1 MSKELWTE
9 VDQYY
14 SELLVK
20 PDPRFEK
27 INLAS
32 LDAGL
37 PSIQIT
43 PNQGKFLELLVR
55 LQGAKRVL
63 EIGTLG
69 GYSTAWLASGLP
81 AGGQLISLEISPEHA
96 AQAEIN
102 LALFEFESAVII
114 LHGYGLV
121 TLQEMVEVETEAF
134 DLIFIDAAKE
144 QYSSYLDWVL
154 PLSRPGTFI
163 IADNVVRGG
172 RILDQNSEDKSV
184 SGIQEFNQKIASD
197 PRLDATVLQTVGE
210 KGYDGFTFMIVN
222 P

>member
-1 MSKELWTE
+1 MSKEIWTK

-14 SELLVK
+14 AELLVK
-20 PDPRFEK
+20 PDSRFEQ
-27 INLAS
+27 INQAS

-81 AGGQLISLEISPEHA
+81 AGGKLISLEISPEHA
-96 AQAEIN
+96 ALAEKN
-102 LALFEFESAVII
+102 LALFDFKSEIII
-114 LHGYGLV
+114 LQGDDMV
-121 TLQEMVEVETEAF
+121 TLQEMVEIETEAF
-134 DLIFIDAAKE
+134 DLVFIDAAKD
-144 QYSSYLDWVL
+144 QYGSYLDWVL

-172 RILDQNSEDKSV
+172 RILEQNSKDKSV
-184 SGIQEFNQKIASD
+184 RGIQEFNQKIAGD
-197 PRLDATVLQTVGE
+197 HRLDATVLQTVGE
-210 KGYDGFTFMIVN
+210 KGYDGFTFIIVN
-222 P
+222 

>member
-1 MSKELWTE
+1 MSKEIWTE

-20 PDPRFEK
+20 PDSRFEQ
-27 INLAS
+27 INQAS

-63 EIGTLG
+63 VIGTLG

-81 AGGQLISLEISPEHA
+81 AGGKLISLEISPEHA
-96 AQAEIN
+96 ALAEKN
-102 LALFEFESAVII
+102 LALFDFKSEIII
-114 LHGYGLV
+114 LQGDDMV
-121 TLQEMVEVETEAF
+121 TLQEMVEIETEAF
-134 DLIFIDAAKE
+134 DLVFIDAAKD
-144 QYSSYLDWVL
+144 QYGSYLDWVL

-172 RILDQNSEDKSV
+172 RILEQNSKDKSV
-184 SGIQEFNQKIASD
+184 RGIQEFNQKIAGD
-197 PRLDATVLQTVGE
+197 HRLDATVLQTVGE
-210 KGYDGFTFMIVN
+210 KGYDGFTLIIVN
-222 P
+222 